1 MTEVAVEE
9 AKVGHGGILHG
20 RPEMG
25 ALLPHG
31 RPGMVALLLQLLYG
45 SFPGEAL
52 AGQHM
57 LTWACDDQQRQLGLR
72 NDTMLRNMG
81 KFK

>member
-1 MTEVAVEE
+1 MDSLLAEVEE
-9 AKVGHGGILHG
+9 EARVGHGGILHG

-25 ALLPHG
+25 ALLLHG
-31 RPGMVALLLQLLYG
+31 SSGMVGQLLHE
-45 SFPGEAL
+45 SFPGEARE
-52 AGQHM
+52 GRHM
-57 LTWACDDQQRQLGLR
+57 LTLACDDQQRQLGLR